1 VLSGRSPEGGAAAF
15 AAGGQLGN
23 AATPQ
28 LNGAISALLSV
39 VMTTLTLGQRSVLSR
54 GRHAGRRRVE
64 SMVNPA
70 GPRPRAGFQRSQ
82 QAWALSGLAVLVLI
96 SVVAVSNLQSIY
108 DAQKDFVV
116 GSLLSLVGFCFG
128 KAFSRTQE
136 QKAIELIRTARGG
149 AVEDALKEQ
158 ISARLYRD
166 GVFDELAV
174 LARNVDA
181 ALERLGQYYDSQ
193 CRIPDFYRHAP
204 LLEVALD
211 DLDKTAVSV
220 LRLQHRLGSGIQEKS
235 YPVSPATR
243 LTLVSVRRDLR
254 EAVGRRD
261 QAYEWFATRLS
272 REAEEQAWDM
282 FAVMT
287 SDMRKGERSLEALL
301 SQHLLFPT
309 DHYLRTTSGYL
320 TAALQRAAEFTD
332 MIKDK
337 GVPKPMI
344 LEVMMGDLQK
354 AVDVLNHVEV
364 AAPDSVPAGVEAT
377 R

>member
-1 VLSGRSPEGGAAAF
+1 MS
-15 AAGGQLGN
+15 
-23 AATPQ
+23 
-28 LNGAISALLSV
+28 
-39 VMTTLTLGQRSVLSR
+39 
-54 GRHAGRRRVE
+54 
-64 SMVNPA
+64 NPA
-70 GPRPRAGFQRSQ
+70 EPQPRAGFQRWQ
-82 QAWALSGLAVLVLI
+82 QAWAIGGLAVLVLI
-96 SVVAVSNLQSIY
+96 SVVAVSNLHSIY

-136 QKAIELIRTARGG
+136 QKAIELIRTVQGG
-149 AVEDALKEQ
+149 AVEGVLKEQ
-158 ISARLYRD
+158 VSARLHRD

-211 DLDKTAVSV
+211 DLDKSGASV
-220 LRLQHRLGSGIQEKS
+220 VRLQRKLGSGTHERS
-235 YPVSPATR
+235 YPVSPAAR
-243 LTLVSVRRDLR
+243 LRLISVRRDLR

-272 REAEEQAWDM
+272 READEEAWDM

-301 SQHLLFPT
+301 SQHLLFPI

-320 TAALQRAAEFTD
+320 TAALYRAAEFTD

-344 LEVMMGDLQK
+344 LEVMVADLHK
-354 AVDVLNHVEV
+354 AVDVLDHIEI
-364 AAPDSVPAGVEAT
+364 AGPDSAAAEVQG
-377 R
+377 

>member
-1 VLSGRSPEGGAAAF
+1 MSSP
-15 AAGGQLGN
+15 
-23 AATPQ
+23 ATPQ
-28 LNGAISALLSV
+28 
-39 VMTTLTLGQRSVLSR
+39 
-54 GRHAGRRRVE
+54 
-64 SMVNPA
+64 
-70 GPRPRAGFQRSQ
+70 PRAGIQRSQ
-82 QAWALSGLAVLVLI
+82 QAWAISGLGVLVLI

-136 QKAIELIRTARGG
+136 QKAIELIRTARGD
-149 AVEDALKEQ
+149 AVEGVLEEQ
-158 ISARLYRD
+158 ISVRLHRD

-220 LRLQHRLGSGIQEKS
+220 LRLQHRLGGEAQEKS

-261 QAYEWFATRLS
+261 QAYEWFATRLG
-272 REAEEQAWDM
+272 REAEEEAWDV

-287 SDMRKGERSLEALL
+287 SDMRKGERGLEALL
-301 SQHLLFPT
+301 SQHLLFPV

-332 MIKDK
+332 MINGK
-337 GVPKPMI
+337 GIPKPMI
-344 LEVMMGDLQK
+344 MQVMVADLHK
-354 AVDVLNHVEV
+354 AVDVLNHIDV
-364 AAPDSVPAGVEAT
+364 AAPDSSPAGVRAT

>member
-1 VLSGRSPEGGAAAF
+1 ML
-15 AAGGQLGN
+15 
-23 AATPQ
+23 
-28 LNGAISALLSV
+28 
-39 VMTTLTLGQRSVLSR
+39 
-54 GRHAGRRRVE
+54 
-64 SMVNPA
+64 NPA
-70 GPRPRAGFQRSQ
+70 EPQPRAGLQRSQ
-82 QAWALSGLAVLVLI
+82 QAWAMSGLAVLVLI
-96 SVVAVSNLQSIY
+96 SVVGVSNLQSIY
-108 DAQKDFVV
+108 EAQKDFVV

-128 KAFSRTQE
+128 KALSRTQE
-136 QKAIELIRTARGG
+136 QKAIELIRTTRAG
-149 AVEDALKEQ
+149 AVEDALAEQ
-158 ISARLYRD
+158 NSSRLYRD

-220 LRLQHRLGSGIQEKS
+220 LRLQHKLGSGIQEKS

-261 QAYEWFATRLS
+261 QAYEWFATRLN

-301 SQHLLFPT
+301 SQHLLFPV

-344 LEVMMGDLQK
+344 LEVMMGDLHK

-364 AAPDSVPAGVEAT
+364 AVPDSSPAGVQAT

>member
-1 VLSGRSPEGGAAAF
+1 MVSPAE
-15 AAGGQLGN
+15 
-23 AATPQ
+23 PQ
-28 LNGAISALLSV
+28 L
-39 VMTTLTLGQRSVLSR
+39 
-54 GRHAGRRRVE
+54 
-64 SMVNPA
+64 
-70 GPRPRAGFQRSQ
+70 RAGFQRSQ
-82 QAWALSGLAVLVLI
+82 QAWAMSGLAVLVLV

-136 QKAIELIRTARGG
+136 QKAIELIRTGRGG
-149 AVEDALKEQ
+149 AVEEVLKEQ
-158 ISARLYRD
+158 TSARLHRD

-204 LLEVALD
+204 LLEVSLD

-220 LRLQHRLGSGIQEKS
+220 LRLQQKLGRGIQEKS

-261 QAYEWFATRLS
+261 QAYEWFVTRLS
-272 REAEEQAWDM
+272 PEAEEQAWDM

-287 SDMRKGERSLEALL
+287 SDIRKGERSLEALL
-301 SQHLLFPT
+301 SQHLLFPM

-320 TAALQRAAEFTD
+320 TAALQRATEFTD

-337 GVPKPMI
+337 GIPKPKI
-344 LEVMMGDLQK
+344 LEVMMMDLQK
-354 AVDVLNHVEV
+354 AVDDLDHVEV
-364 AAPDSVPAGVEAT
+364 GASDSVPAGAPAT